1 MGALFGIISKALT
14 LQNHEPE
21 IQETVVETES
31 SVTCE
36 CCSTRYVDERGF
48 GLQPEA
54 EPSQAHED
62 KKNVNRNDD
71 SAFCRQ

>member
-1 MGALFGIISKALT
+1 MISKALT

-36 CCSTRYVDERGF
+36 CCSTRYVDE
-48 GLQPEA
+48 
-54 EPSQAHED
+54 QAHED
-62 KKNVNRNDD
+62 KKNIHRNDD
-71 SAFCRQ
+71 NVFCRQ

>member
-1 MGALFGIISKALT
+1 MISKALT

-36 CCSTRYVDERGF
+36 CCSTRYVDE
-48 GLQPEA
+48 
-54 EPSQAHED
+54 QAHSTHED
-62 KKNVNRNDD
+62 KKKVNKNDD
-71 SAFCRQ
+71 SVFCRQ

>member
-1 MGALFGIISKALT
+1 MISKALT

-36 CCSTRYVDERGF
+36 CCSTRYVDE
-48 GLQPEA
+48 
-54 EPSQAHED
+54 QAHED
-62 KKNVNRNDD
+62 KKHISKNDD
-71 SAFCRQ
+71 SAICRQ

>member
-1 MGALFGIISKALT
+1 MISKVLT

-36 CCSTRYVDERGF
+36 CCSTRYVDE
-48 GLQPEA
+48 
-54 EPSQAHED
+54 QAHED
-62 KKNVNRNDD
+62 KKDIKGNDND
-71 SAFCRQ
+71 AFCRQ